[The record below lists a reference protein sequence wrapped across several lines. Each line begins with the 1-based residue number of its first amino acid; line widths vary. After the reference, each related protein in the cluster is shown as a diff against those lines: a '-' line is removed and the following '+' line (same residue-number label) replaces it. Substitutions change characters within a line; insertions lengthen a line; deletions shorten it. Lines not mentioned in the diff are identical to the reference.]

1 MFVRTYASSR
11 VKRKS
16 FYRKSKLQMF
26 LISCGHTTFTRGPK
40 RYTNSVLSR
49 VGKSAIFVLNRVRVW
64 VAEPHLPT
72 PRIYRVP
79 PPPGVEGYRIKK
91 EGEYIHTPWGGIC
104 AQKFSLKS
112 RLFTVPFFFVWSF
125 RYTASYR
132 HGYLDFQMYRGA
144 GVGDYS
150 SDRGEGE

>member
-26 LISCGHTTFTRGPK
+26 LISRGHTTFTRGPK

-64 VAEPHLPT
+64 VAEPHLRT

-79 PPPGVEGYRIKK
+79 PPPGCKATESGKK
-91 EGEYIHTPWGGIC
+91 VNTFTLRGGIC